1 LSESNLKSIKAGEE
15 LALYYQKG
23 EACLLEGKLWFA
35 GECFANALKGYQQ
48 LSDKT
53 AMGRCLL
60 KLGRVLELLGE
71 YNKAVT
77 TYVESRMICL
87 ELNDPLG
94 VARSKAFL
102 GNVFWAKGD
111 YENAKMLLT
120 EVRTYFKD
128 AGYLPGL
135 AWVNDLMGNLF
146 LAEGKDVEAE
156 KCYHAA
162 WATAEIVGKNPEGE
176 AWNEYHLAAVELFRG
191 LWGPA
196 KKGFLK
202 ALKLFIEIGDVLGQV
217 STLTHL
223 GEIDCL
229 DKNLKTAEK
238 YILQSLKLVIPT
250 QCKPLLADALTG
262 LARLMKSKGEE
273 GKAAQILNSA
283 LSDPTCR
290 RQTRDDMVPL
300 SELLKAHFTQQELES
315 GLHWANDYSLEIV
328 ASSWLKSFGSKPEKK
343 GSFRNKPKHP
353 DSARFDPQK

>member
-1 LSESNLKSIKAGEE
+1 MSELNLKSIKAGED

-48 LSDKT
+48 LSDKN
-53 AMGRCLL
+53 AVGRCLL

-71 YNKAVT
+71 YNKAIT
-77 TYVESRMICL
+77 TYVESRML
-87 ELNDPLG
+87 YFELNDDLG

-111 YENAKMLLT
+111 YENAITLLA
-120 EVRTYFKD
+120 EAQTYFKE

-146 LAEGKDVEAE
+146 LAEGNDIEAE
-156 KCYHAA
+156 KCYRAA
-162 WATAEIVGKNPEGE
+162 WATARIVGKSPEGE

-191 LWGPA
+191 QWGPA
-196 KKGFLK
+196 KEGFLK
-202 ALKLFIEIGDVLGQV
+202 ALKLFTEIGDVLGQV

-229 DKNLKTAEK
+229 DKNLEEAEK

-250 QCKPLLADALTG
+250 QCKPLLADVLTG
-262 LARLMKSKGEE
+262 LARLMTGKGED
-273 GKAAQILNSA
+273 GKAKQILNSA

-290 RQTRDDMVPL
+290 RQTKDDMVPL
-300 SELLKAHFTQQELES
+300 SELLEAHFSTKELES
-315 GLHWANDYSLEIV
+315 GLHWANDYSLEMV
-328 ASSWLKSFGSKPEKK
+328 ASSWLKSFGSKPERKK
-343 GSFRNKPKHP
+343 KSPKQ
-353 DSARFDPQK
+353 A